1 MTPTLT
7 PACEEARLA
16 IQAAPTAK
24 VAAQPTEQAMP
35 EASTRPRKA
44 SFALAT
50 GVALALA
57 AGAAACTPTVRIEA
71 SDKPITINL
80 NVKIDQEIRYRLDK
94 DLEDTIAANP
104 DLF

>member
-1 MTPTLT
+1 
-7 PACEEARLA
+7 
-16 IQAAPTAK
+16 
-24 VAAQPTEQAMP
+24 MP
-35 EASTRPRKA
+35 EASTRPPAARL
-44 SFALAT
+44 ALAT
-50 GVALALA
+50 GVALTFA